1 VRIRIAASL
10 VAFAAAATASQAAAV
25 APNVQGVVVR
35 SPTTAGCYQGEPCD
49 PPPAATFVVFTRN
62 GHSTRVTIGASGAFA
77 VHLAPGLYDV
87 SVVPRIRSVT
97 PATLRVPR
105 SGVIHPRLVEH
116 GLPAPA

>member
-1 VRIRIAASL
+1 M
-10 VAFAAAATASQAAAV
+10 AFAAVASSSQAAAI
-25 APNVQGVVVR
+25 APNVKGVVVR
-35 SPTTAGCYQGEPCD
+35 TPTAAGCYQGEPCD
-49 PPPAATFVVFTRN
+49 PPPATAFVVFTRS

-77 VHLAPGLYDV
+77 VYLAPGLYNV
-87 SVVPRIRSVT
+87 SVAPRIRSVT

>member
-10 VAFAAAATASQAAAV
+10 VVFAAAASSSQAAS

-35 SPTTAGCYQGEPCD
+35 SPTVAGCYRGEPCD

-77 VHLAPGLYDV
+77 VHLAPGLYSV
-87 SVVPRIRSVT
+87 SVAPRIRSVT
-97 PATLRVPR
+97 PGTLRVPR
-105 SGVIHPRLVEH
+105 IGVIHPRLVER
-116 GLPAPA
+116 GLTAPA

>member
-1 VRIRIAASL
+1 
-10 VAFAAAATASQAAAV
+10 
-25 APNVQGVVVR
+25 
-35 SPTTAGCYQGEPCD
+35 
-49 PPPAATFVVFTRN
+49 
-62 GHSTRVTIGASGAFA
+62 
-77 VHLAPGLYDV
+77 V